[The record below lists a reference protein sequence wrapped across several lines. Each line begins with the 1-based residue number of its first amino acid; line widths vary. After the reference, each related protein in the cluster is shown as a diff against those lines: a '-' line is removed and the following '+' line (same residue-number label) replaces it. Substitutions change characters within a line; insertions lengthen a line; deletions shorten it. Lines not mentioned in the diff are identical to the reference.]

1 MQLLTDDDVRDRLT
15 PALAVSV
22 ARRCLI
28 EAYQDVLSAPP
39 RLRADLGAVDLVFT
53 VGGYVDGPVG
63 FRAYGTW
70 PQETDQAVVV
80 WGPDGSLLCC
90 VLGRELGTLRTGA
103 LGGAAVDALAR
114 SDAVRVGVVGSGR
127 QAWAQLWAVSAVRTP
142 LAVRVFSPRA
152 EHRERFAERAD
163 LELGVSAAAVSDAR
177 QAVRW
182 ADIVILATV
191 SDRPVISADWIE
203 PGAHVNTVGPKTRAA
218 HETPPELVDAAR
230 VAVSD
235 SPAQAAAYAEPFV
248 TDRELQHLGAVLAGA
263 EAGRRSE
270 DDITLYCST
279 GLAGSEVAMAL
290 ALTQTQEGVGE

>member
-1 MQLLTDDDVRDRLT
+1 M
-15 PALAVSV
+15 
-22 ARRCLI
+22 
-28 EAYQDVLSAPP
+28 
-39 RLRADLGAVDLVFT
+39 
-53 VGGYVDGPVG
+53 
-63 FRAYGTW
+63 
-70 PQETDQAVVV
+70 
-80 WGPDGSLLCC
+80 
-90 VLGRELGTLRTGA
+90 
-103 LGGAAVDALAR
+103 DALAR

-203 PGAHVNTVGPKTRAA
+203 PGAHVNTVGPKTRSA
-218 HETPPELVDAAR
+218 HETPPELVDAAG

-279 GLAGSEVAMAL
+279 GLAGSELAMAL